1 MVSTTNGNG
10 VNGGQNGVKLNGKRH
25 AGEGLD
31 RPHPQTSFIES
42 TIDPQSFYGKMRK
55 LYSEKVLMTQLKQL
69 KKQGSYDAFD
79 LKWHPSYD
87 IARLHKGHFSPWGF
101 PPTLFWDSDV
111 GKWIEAVCYFLNSPD
126 GANCAHKSVFD
137 ASVQELITKIEKAQL
152 PDGYLNIYFMV
163 VDPEGR
169 YENFR
174 DMHEMY
180 NAGHLLEAALA
191 HHHYSGSRQFLDI
204 MLRNVECWMRD
215 IGPNEGQIHAYP
227 GHPELELAM
236 LRLFDR
242 TKDPRHFDF
251 AKYLITERGK
261 KRDDLGG
268 DSFFVYER
276 KKRNDPHHGM
286 NMDHVDDITYNQ
298 SHAPLS
304 EQDSIVGHSVRA
316 LYLTT
321 AAADLGGEGLTYAK
335 RMWDDAVDN
344 KMYVVGGFGSEPRF
358 EGFHKCPHWLPD
370 SFGLGYLETCA
381 AIAAMMTAERLLSH
395 QLDGKVRDVMELAL
409 LNAVLGGGSLN
420 GEQFAYANTLA
431 TIGDENATRKDW
443 FTVCCCPPNLSRTL
457 GLLGGYT
464 WSSRIDYDNQVINL
478 DIYLFVSAKKNI
490 VLPDGSIAEVQMITE
505 MPWTG
510 KTTLSVNAPADWSWG
525 VRVPTPE
532 YAANI
537 EIDTPALPDVPGY
550 VSVRLDASATVSI
563 TFDLPTRLIANHPLT
578 TQDTLT
584 VSRGPIVYTAES
596 YDNSDL
602 ESKYKHFQG
611 LGIKSS
617 SSFQETPLEIEG
629 IPMVGL
635 STAPG
640 DVWLLEEAYKNQP
653 YRAVSDKRP
662 ARTWTRL
669 EGQKLTF
676 VPWFARANRG
686 GAGHVRTSF
695 LRADEA

>member
-1 MVSTTNGNG
+1 MVSITNGNSIG
-10 VNGGQNGVKLNGKRH
+10 AAQNGVKLNGKSH
-25 AGEGLD
+25 IGEGVD

-42 TIDPQSFYGKMRK
+42 TIDPESFYGKMRK

-79 LKWHPSYD
+79 LKWHSSYD
-87 IARLHKGHFSPWGF
+87 IARLQKGHFSPWGF

-126 GANCAHKSVFD
+126 GASCAHKAVFD
-137 ASVQELITKIEKAQL
+137 AAVQELINKIEKAQL

-163 VDPEGR
+163 VDPQGR
-169 YENFR
+169 YQNFR

-204 MLRNVECWMRD
+204 MLKNVECWMRD
-215 IGPNEGQIHAYP
+215 IGPNEGQLHAYP

-236 LRLFDR
+236 LRLYAR
-242 TKDPRHFDF
+242 TRDPRHFEF
-251 AKYLITERGK
+251 GKYLVTERGK
-261 KRDDLGG
+261 KREDLGG
-268 DSFFVYER
+268 DSYFVYER
-276 KKRNDPHHGM
+276 KRRNDPHHGL

-298 SHAPLS
+298 AHAPLD
-304 EQDSIVGHSVRA
+304 EQDSIIGHSVRA
-316 LYLTT
+316 FYLTT
-321 AAADLGGEGLTYAK
+321 AAADLGGDALTYAK

-395 QLDGKVRDVMELAL
+395 QLDGKIRDVMELAL

-431 TIGDENATRKDW
+431 TIGDEVATRKDW

-464 WSSRIDYDNQVINL
+464 WASKVDYTNKVIDL
-478 DIYLFVSAKKNI
+478 DIYLFVSAKKKI
-490 VLPDGSIAEVQMITE
+490 DLPDWTVAEVQMTTE

-510 KTTLSVNAPADWSWG
+510 KTTISVKAPEGWSWN

-537 EIDTPALPDVPGY
+537 NINTETKPDVAGY
-550 VSVRLDASATVSI
+550 VSARLGAASTVSV
-563 TFDLPTRLIANHPLT
+563 TFDLPIRLIANHPLT

-596 YDNSDL
+596 YDNADL
-602 ESKYKHFQG
+602 EAKYKHFQG
-611 LGIKSS
+611 IGIKSS
-617 SSFQETPLEIEG
+617 TTFEETPLEIEG
-629 IPMVGL
+629 IPMIAI

-653 YRAVSDKRP
+653 YRAVGAKQP
-662 ARTWTRL
+662 ARTWTEL
-669 EGQKLTF
+669 EGKKLTF